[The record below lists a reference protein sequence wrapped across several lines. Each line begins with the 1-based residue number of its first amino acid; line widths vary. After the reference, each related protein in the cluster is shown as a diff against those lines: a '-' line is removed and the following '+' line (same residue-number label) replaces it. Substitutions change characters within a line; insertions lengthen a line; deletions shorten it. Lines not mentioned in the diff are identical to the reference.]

1 MCARRDGPGT
11 PGELDKKTGLDMA
24 LRVDGTDPACQG
36 PVPGSAIVDVVEVAC
51 GSETGPAFWWGG
63 VRPPA
68 AREPAAVR
76 GDPRLRVRGRPAGR
90 GGRPVRLRAV
100 GAGLAGPRLAGREG
114 GAVLPAREAGPPKRA
129 AEERGPR
136 PGYRAAPAG
145 PVGLRDIRPARRRGG
160 AAGQQRGRVDASRR
174 EL

>member
-100 GAGLAGPRLAGREG
+100 GAGLAGPRLAGG
-114 GAVLPAREAGPPKRA
+114 GGGGGPPAPGGRPPG
-129 AEERGPR
+129 RGPEAR
-136 PGYRAAPAG
+136 PPPPGYRGAPGG
-145 PVGLRDIRPARRRGG
+145 P
-160 AAGQQRGRVDASRR
+160 
-174 EL
+174 